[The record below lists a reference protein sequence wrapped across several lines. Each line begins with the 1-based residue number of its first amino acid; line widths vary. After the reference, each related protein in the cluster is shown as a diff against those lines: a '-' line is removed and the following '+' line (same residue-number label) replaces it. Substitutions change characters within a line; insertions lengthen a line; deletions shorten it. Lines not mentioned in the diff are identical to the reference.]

1 MRRKE
6 IDIARLAALSDGV
19 FAVAMTLLVVA
30 LPLPRNAA
38 DLQGRPLSE
47 HLLTL
52 LPQFRA
58 VVISFVVAAAFW
70 RAHHDFFRALVRADR
85 TVAWLNFLLLFAVV
99 LAPLG
104 THLLGNFPTQSLTV
118 DLYALDLA
126 LIGIAL
132 LLLWWHAGRHPELLD
147 PAIDRSRI
155 RRTLWAAAWLPLVL
169 LASIPVSWVAPD
181 IAVWTWLLLVPV
193 SLIRPRGEA
202 ARR

>member
-85 TVAWLNFLLLFAVV
+85 TVAWLNFLLLFA
-99 LAPLG
+99 
-104 THLLGNFPTQSLTV
+104 TRSSSTRQS
-118 DLYALDLA
+118 
-126 LIGIAL
+126 IARASVARSGPRHGF
-132 LLLWWHAGRHPELLD
+132 LWSFSR
-147 PAIDRSRI
+147 RSRC
-155 RRTLWAAAWLPLVL
+155 RGW
-169 LASIPVSWVAPD
+169 
-181 IAVWTWLLLVPV
+181 
-193 SLIRPRGEA
+193 RPISRFGRGCCWC
-202 ARR
+202 RSR